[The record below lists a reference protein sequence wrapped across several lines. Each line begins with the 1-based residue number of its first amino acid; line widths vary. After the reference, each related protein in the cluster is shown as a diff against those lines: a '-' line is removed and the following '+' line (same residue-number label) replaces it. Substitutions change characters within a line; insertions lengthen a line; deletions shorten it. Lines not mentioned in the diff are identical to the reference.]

1 MTILLVMPDSLGI
14 GFGKCRKDLIFF
26 NGEQITL
33 RLNNS
38 SGKFLSQ
45 DTGHSNV
52 VWKVATP
59 QL

>member
-1 MTILLVMPDSLGI
+1 MPDSLGI